1 MNIINASSK
10 AQYLSNVIEELPKDC
25 IFDKGK
31 VGCGGTTLA
40 LTSKENYVIAVPFV
54 SLIENK
60 INQKD
65 KYDNVL
71 GVYEKT
77 TKSEIK
83 KYLTTNNP
91 KHIIVTYDSLVK
103 LFDYIDPKEYN
114 LLIDEYHLLFT
125 QYSFRR
131 NAAQT
136 VLNNYRE
143 FKSYCFMTATV
154 LEEEFLL
161 DELKQIPIVKVVWED
176 VKEVVVNSIK
186 CDKDVLYTI
195 KELVNRF
202 LNDES
207 RGNAYIFVNSVD
219 FIKDVIEQCNLNE
232 SNCRVIYSKSNK
244 TQLNV
249 TRGTTTDEP
258 KRINLLTST
267 VFEGADIYDEN
278 GKIFIVSDRKRK
290 HTLTD
295 ISTSFQQIAG
305 RIRNTKYWN
314 EITHIFTETRYSNKL
329 SYNEFKQ
336 TVDTTIKTAE
346 QLINIYN
353 NLPEIARTPLQVDC
367 STYLMKEGDLFS
379 FDSNLAKID
388 LYNFKICNCIYK
400 ARVNVSKAL
409 QNKGYDVKEYNSTLQ
424 SDVVKRDKK
433 NISFKECVDMIES
446 NTGFTKEE
454 IFKKYNWLKEA
465 IDRLGIKKIK
475 ELKYVQTNI
484 KRELVKLKSNSQES
498 KIVKY
503 LQITNKFQNGK
514 FITAKEAKETIS
526 KIYKELNVTKTANIK
541 DYYEVKESQKRID
554 GEVTKGY
561 IIIIPKLIVK

>member
-1 MNIINASSK
+1 
-10 AQYLSNVIEELPKDC
+10 
-25 IFDKGK
+25 
-31 VGCGGTTLA
+31 
-40 LTSKENYVIAVPFV
+40 
-54 SLIENK
+54 
-60 INQKD
+60 
-65 KYDNVL
+65 
-71 GVYEKT
+71 
-77 TKSEIK
+77 
-83 KYLTTNNP
+83 
-91 KHIIVTYDSLVK
+91 
-103 LFDYIDPKEYN
+103 
-114 LLIDEYHLLFT
+114 
-125 QYSFRR
+125 
-131 NAAQT
+131 
-136 VLNNYRE
+136 
-143 FKSYCFMTATV
+143 MTATV

-161 DELKQIPIVKVVWED
+161 DELKQIDIVKVVWED

-186 CDKDVLYTI
+186 CDKDVLYTV

-202 LNDES
+202 LNDDS

-219 FIKDVIEQCNLNE
+219 FIKDVIEQCNLTNE
-232 SNCRVIYSKSNK
+232 NCRVIYSKSNK

-249 TRGTTTDEP
+249 SRGTTNDEP

-267 VFEGADIYDEN
+267 VFEGADIYDEI

-329 SYNEFKQ
+329 SYQEFKS
-336 TVDTTIKTAE
+336 TVDNTIKTAE
-346 QLINIYN
+346 QLIDIYN

-400 ARVNVSKAL
+400 ARVNVTKAL
-409 QNKGYDVKEYNSTLQ
+409 QNKGYDVKEYNSALQ

-433 NISFKECVDMIES
+433 NISFKECVDMIDS

-454 IFKKYNWLKEA
+454 IFKKYSWLKDA

-484 KRELVKLKSNSQES
+484 KRELVKLKSSSQES
-498 KIVKY
+498 KIIKY

-526 KIYKELNVTKTANIK
+526 KIYKELNIIKTANIK
-541 DYYEVKESQKRID
+541 DYYEVKESQKRIN
-554 GEVTKGY
+554 GEKVNGY
-561 IIIIPKLIVK
+561 IIIIPKLVVK